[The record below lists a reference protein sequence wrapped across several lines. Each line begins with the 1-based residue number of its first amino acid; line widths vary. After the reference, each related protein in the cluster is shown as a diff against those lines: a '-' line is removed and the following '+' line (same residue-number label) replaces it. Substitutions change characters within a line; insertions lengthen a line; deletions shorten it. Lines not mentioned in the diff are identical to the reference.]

1 MMNSLTRRDVLGSLA
16 GIACLPLIPELAQ
29 ALAGMQTA
37 ADWRIA
43 FADLDRNLTSTTLTC
58 VQGQAPRDLSGTLY
72 RNGPGKWHR
81 PGKSATHWFDGDG
94 LVRAFSLTN
103 GKAVLSAAFV
113 DTPKRRADEAAHAVV
128 SGGFGTPMAEH
139 VMVNSSDDFNAA
151 NISVVLRGDEL
162 WALWEA
168 GSPVAIDPG
177 TLATRGVKT
186 LRNDLAHIPFLAHP
200 RIDPDG
206 TLWNLGIAGSQ
217 AIVWRLG
224 INGDVQ
230 AAVPITLP
238 RASYVHDFTATDK
251 HLIILLQPWVQR
263 AGEMH
268 SDLTDTMEWHPQWST
283 QILVLDKADLTR
295 QRVYE
300 LPAFFFFHLGSAWRD
315 PSGSISFD
323 VCRSADPGFALRGA
337 RDVLHGIY
345 RPDAVP
351 TLSLITL
358 SPAGKASLH
367 DTGIAAEFP
376 RTDAR
381 RSGLSRSYTLHAS
394 IKASSEPLFTGIALH
409 DWSTSRSQHYD
420 FGPHHLVEEMIF
432 VPKPGSSLE
441 MDGWILG
448 PTINLRAGKT
458 ELHVF
463 DAHHVAEGPIC
474 TWQAPLALPL
484 SLHGVFVST

>member
-1 MMNSLTRRDVLGSLA
+1 MRILTRREVLGSLA
-16 GIACLPLIPELAQ
+16 GLASLPLIPELAQ
-29 ALAGMQTA
+29 ALAGMRTA

-43 FADLDRNLTSTTLTC
+43 FADLDRNLPPTGLAC
-58 VQGQAPRDLSGTLY
+58 VQGKAPPDLSGTLY
-72 RNGPGKWHR
+72 RNGPGKWRR

-103 GKAVLSAAFV
+103 GEAVVAAAFV

-128 SGGFGTPMAEH
+128 SGGFGTRMAEH
-139 VMVNSSDDFNAA
+139 VAVNSSDDFNAA
-151 NISVVLRGDEL
+151 NISVVPRGDEL

-168 GSPVAIDPG
+168 GSPVALDPR

-186 LRNDLAHIPFLAHP
+186 LRDDLAHMPFLAHP

-206 TLWNLGIAGSQ
+206 TLWNLGIAGPQ
-217 AIVWRLG
+217 AVVWRLG
-224 INGDVQ
+224 LTGEVQ

-238 RASYVHDFTATDK
+238 RASYVHDFTATDR

-268 SDLTDTMEWHPQWST
+268 SDFSDMMEWHPKWST
-283 QILVLDKADLTR
+283 QILVLDKADLNQR
-295 QRVYE
+295 RVYE
-300 LPAFFFFHLGSAWRD
+300 LPAFFFFHVGSAWRD
-315 PSGSISFD
+315 PSGSILFD

-337 RDVLHGIY
+337 RDVLQGIY
-345 RPDAVP
+345 RADAVP
-351 TLSLITL
+351 TLSLVTL
-358 SPAGKASLH
+358 TPEGKASLH

-381 RSGLSRSYTLHAS
+381 RSGLARSYTLHAT
-394 IKASSEPLFTGIALH
+394 IKAASEPLFTGVALH
-409 DWSTSRSQHYD
+409 NWSTSQSQQYD
-420 FGPHHLVEEMIF
+420 FGPQHLVEEMIF
-432 VPKPGSSLE
+432 VPKPASSSE
-441 MDGWILG
+441 MEGWILG

-463 DAHHVAEGPIC
+463 DARHIADGPIC

-484 SLHGVFVST
+484 SLHGAFVNA